1 MQYKVLGAIDK
12 CTILAK
18 NEIADFLVEHMDG
31 YGDSKFEVGKCLDFA
46 LSSYPHQGGFVILAQ
61 EKEDIRGAVVICKT
75 GMEDFIPENVLVYF
89 AVHRAYRGRGLGT
102 RLLKETIR
110 LVNGGIA
117 LHVDPKNPARALFE
131 KVGFQYK
138 YFEMRLEH

>member
-12 CTILAK
+12 ATFLVK

-31 YGDSKFEVGKCLDFA
+31 YGDSKFEVMKGLDFA
-46 LSSYPHQGGFVILAQ
+46 LSNYPHQGGFVVLA
-61 EKEDIRGAVVICKT
+61 KEDDDIKGAVVVCKT
-75 GMEDFIPENVLVYF
+75 GMEVFIPENVLIHF
-89 AVHRAYRGRGLGT
+89 AVHRDYRGRGLGT

-110 LVNGGIA
+110 MANGGIA
-117 LHVDPKNPARALFE
+117 LHVAPNNPARALFE

-138 YFEMRLEH
+138 YFEMRLPN